1 MFSWRVFLCLQLFYF
16 FCLVGTVQC
25 GCLFT
30 LQIVLWSCLSWI
42 PVSDQLWWW
51 LAFCIQFLYNTRNIT
66 RCIIIRACSIQLN
79 LQGHSRNEMKEWI
92 CTADMLK
99 LLHEGSNSNPYISPY
114 SSIMH
119 YLSHT
124 PGLSKV
130 HQGVGRLIKVYVA
143 YLKAHPRCV
152 IMLSAEVSKGKA
164 GVGGGEWRKHC
175 EEKKQQGGRIHVKCQ
190 VPAAD
195 KLDPSLT
202 SLVLTLHFTSNRETT
217 EWSGSKD
224 QSGNVYWWTN
234 MSEYSLSLY
243 PLFITFTR
251 FFSLILV

>member
-1 MFSWRVFLCLQLFYF
+1 MFSWRVFLCLHFFFFFLPCWHGSVWLSFHSVNCSVILFF
-16 FCLVGTVQC
+16 KLT
-25 GCLFT
+25 
-30 LQIVLWSCLSWI
+30 WI

-66 RCIIIRACSIQLN
+66 RCIIIRVCSIQLN

-99 LLHEGSNSNPYISPY
+99 LLHEGSNSTPYISPY

-164 GVGGGEWRKHC
+164 GVGGGECRKHC
-175 EEKKQQGGRIHVKCQ
+175 EEKNNKVGGCM
-190 VPAAD
+190 
-195 KLDPSLT
+195 
-202 SLVLTLHFTSNRETT
+202 
-217 EWSGSKD
+217 W
-224 QSGNVYWWTN
+224 NV
-234 MSEYSLSLY
+234 
-243 PLFITFTR
+243 R
-251 FFSLILV
+251 FRLQIN